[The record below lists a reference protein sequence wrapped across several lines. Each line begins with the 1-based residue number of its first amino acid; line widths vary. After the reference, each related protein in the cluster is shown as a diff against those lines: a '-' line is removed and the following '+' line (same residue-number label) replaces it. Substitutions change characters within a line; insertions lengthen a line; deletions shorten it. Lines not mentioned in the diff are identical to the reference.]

1 MDDHLAVPPKIKPVL
16 GIVQKVVRFGD
27 QAFLVFEILEAIPPV
42 STENITWYF
51 TGISGR
57 TILSCSNHSERYNFS
72 SNCLTLTISNVT
84 ASDGGL
90 YEVFASTRAG
100 NGSGKIILKVSGG
113 YMHFIITWFAL
124 SMDIRTIYCC
134 THAYTYRPFNTCYT
148 DVTITTTTTFIVLY
162 ACVTMSCSF
171 TQS

>member
-57 TILSCSNHSERYNFS
+57 TILSCSNHSERYSFS

-124 SMDIRTIYCC
+124 SMDIYPLSTVVHMHIH
-134 THAYTYRPFNTCYT
+134 TGLLTP
-148 DVTITTTTTFIVLY
+148 VIL
-162 ACVTMSCSF
+162 M
-171 TQS
+171 